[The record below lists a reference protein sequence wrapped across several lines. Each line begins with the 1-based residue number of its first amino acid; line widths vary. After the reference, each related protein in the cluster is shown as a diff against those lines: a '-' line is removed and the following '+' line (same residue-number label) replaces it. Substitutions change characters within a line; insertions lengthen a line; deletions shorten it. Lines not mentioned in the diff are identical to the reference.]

1 MLYLSLLFFVYIAP
15 TRQSLVICLHEFIMS
30 ISFAPNSL
38 FQVTGST
45 GSGKSYWVFKFLKN
59 LPSMFADTPTKKV
72 MYCYGIYQPL
82 FDEMKRVIPGIMFH
96 EGLPHKEEMQELSRH
111 GHALLILDDLMQEV
125 SNSKDMLDL
134 FCQYSHHMGI
144 SVMYLSQNLF
154 QQGRFSRTIALNT
167 HVLVVLKSMRNA
179 SQISCF
185 ARQLYPNRRGML
197 EEIYEDCMQA
207 PFAYL
212 VVDMSPN
219 ACSQYRLRT
228 HIFPEEYPPV
238 IYMPKKV

>member
-1 MLYLSLLFFVYIAP
+1 M
-15 TRQSLVICLHEFIMS
+15 MS
-30 ISFAPNSL
+30 ISFAPKSL
-38 FQVTGST
+38 FTIVGGTGT
-45 GSGKSYWVFKFLKN
+45 GKSSWVFKFLRN
-59 LPSMFADTPTKKV
+59 LPEMFGDTPTKKV

-82 FDEMKRVIPGIMFH
+82 FDEMTLKRVIPAILFH
-96 EGLPHKEEMQELSRH
+96 EGLPDKEEMMELSRD

-144 SVMYLSQNLF
+144 SVIYLTQN
-154 QQGRFSRTIALNT
+154 SRTIALNT
-167 HVLVVLKSMRNA
+167 HVLVLLKSMRNA

-197 EEIYEDCMQA
+197 EEIYEDSMKN
-207 PFAYL
+207 PYGYL
-212 VVDMSPN
+212 VEDMNPSS
-219 ACSQYRLRT
+219 ADLYRLRT

-238 IYMPKKV
+238 ILIPK